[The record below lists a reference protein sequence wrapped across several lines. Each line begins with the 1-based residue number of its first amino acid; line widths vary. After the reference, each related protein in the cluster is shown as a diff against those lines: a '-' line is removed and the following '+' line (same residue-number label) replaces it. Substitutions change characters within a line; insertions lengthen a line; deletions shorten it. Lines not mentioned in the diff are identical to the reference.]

1 MFDGSRQERWPQEK
15 GELMIFTSN
24 FKIAGRLPQAVA
36 ISLGVPRGWQGRRY
50 KALAPARDLI
60 KIMEPERF
68 IPLYRAQVLDK
79 LDPMQVIQDLGGD
92 NFIMLCFE
100 PPGEFC
106 HRRVVAAWMRKH
118 TGVLVEEFNPKRR
131 GHVEW
136 LRELQGAE
144 A

>member
-1 MFDGSRQERWPQEK
+1 V
-15 GELMIFTSN
+15 IFSSN
-24 FKIAGRLPQAVA
+24 FKTAGHLPQAVA

-50 KALAPARDLI
+50 KALAPPRDLI

-79 LDPMQVIQDLGGD
+79 LDPMQVIRNLGGD
-92 NFIMLCFE
+92 NFIMCCWEL
-100 PPGEFC
+100 PGEFC
-106 HRRVVAAWMRKH
+106 HRRVVAAWLRKC

-136 LRELQGAE
+136 LREMQGAG